1 MSYLV
6 EEILRRVRGV
16 VSTFKNVFNES
27 RNSESHLPY
36 ARYVIT
42 FLF

>member
-16 VSTFKNVFNES
+16 VSTFKNVFNEWI
-27 RNSESHLPY
+27 PY